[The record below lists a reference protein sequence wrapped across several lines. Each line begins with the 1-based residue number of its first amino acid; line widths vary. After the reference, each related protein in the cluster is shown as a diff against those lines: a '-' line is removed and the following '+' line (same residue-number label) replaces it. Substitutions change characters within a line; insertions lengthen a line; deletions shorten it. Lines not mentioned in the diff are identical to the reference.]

1 MRIFSLLAVV
11 ASVVAASS
19 AVGQPAATTPKRLV
33 QLFDFEE
40 TNDRGVKLGRG
51 LTMPPGW
58 HPMGR
63 DPQARDPN
71 FGRLPLHDRLS
82 RRPGFPGHNVV
93 RYAARGD
100 AASGEY
106 SLHLGIDGGSSG
118 AFLEVGRLP
127 AVPGSDYRVTAKVRT
142 AGLERSA
149 ARLRA
154 YLVDAGGKRIE
165 GSVRVSERLRS
176 EKGWA
181 EVALT
186 LPGEFGKAAYL
197 GIEAELVQPSPD
209 PRNVLGNQQVVLS
222 DVRGDAWF
230 DDVTVWQLPH
240 VQIATGSAVNITRGG
255 RGPAWDVSVR
265 DLVGGRLE
273 ARLTLYDHARRR
285 VAQEV
290 RPMGWGAPS
299 RWRWEPDLPAYGW
312 YLAELAV
319 VERPGGRRT
328 LARGGD
334 TSREPGRAL
343 TLGQSTPRLTIG
355 GAGEDPGQNQGL
367 TTREAAALDDST
379 ADPDRVIAR
388 TYNAALWLP
397 PGTGP
402 VGPDAERFALSAE
415 GMGPRHLALLPE
427 LSRIAGLGAVIVSA
441 WDRETTLGALDLRLD
456 TLQSVIAPL
465 KNGGRRVEV
474 SFAPLPE
481 ELEHTR
487 GVNSRRPVRAFA
499 ASPEV
504 WMPYVQPILVR
515 QGQRVN
521 TWQLGG
527 TDRPAAAYLPGLG
540 GLAATAYE
548 EFRHWTPAPVIT
560 LPWRLDQPVR
570 EDMPT
575 GGVGYA
581 VHWPA
586 GVLPERLVDHLQ
598 GSGWATGDTPRRLHL
613 RPASADAV
621 PHPARVADLA
631 LRMVHAWEQDATGV
645 ALPDLWTPALER
657 RDALL
662 PDPLLGV
669 MANVATRLAGQRA
682 AGRLNLGDDR
692 AAVIFRRHRPLT
704 ETAEAGGAGPPG
716 PTQTTPGT
724 PDTPGMLVAWNV
736 NAGAARSE
744 LRMFLGRAPVLHD
757 VWGNATPLQP
767 DADGKHVVP
776 LTDTPVFVTGVD
788 PQLALFRA
796 GFVLDEPFVL
806 STQTP
811 HLRTLRLQ
819 NPWPVTISGRFT
831 IVGPESW
838 SIRPFRHAFSI
849 GPGRSLELPIVLR
862 FPVQEVAGDKRL
874 TVDMEFTADRRYEV
888 ELAAPMR
895 LGLEGVRLEASL
907 AVEPGRAAGT
917 TDAAVTC
924 ILTNTGDAPISL
936 NLAAKL
942 AGHPRRERLIPR
954 LEPGQ
959 SVIRQFRFADAAA
972 ALRAGDIRLNV
983 RETNGPAVLN
993 KTVGLYDVE

>member
-1 MRIFSLLAVV
+1 MRIFSLVAVV
-11 ASVVAASS
+11 ASVIAALS
-19 AVGQPAATTPKRLV
+19 AVGQPASTTPKRLV
-33 QLFDFEE
+33 QVFDFEE
-40 TNDRGVKLGRG
+40 TNAQGVKLGRG
-51 LTMPPGW
+51 LAMPPGW
-58 HPMGR
+58 YPMGR
-63 DPQARDPN
+63 APQARDPN

-93 RYAARGD
+93 RYAERGD
-100 AASGEY
+100 AASGAY

-118 AFLEVGRLP
+118 AYLEVGRLP
-127 AVPGSDYRVTAKVRT
+127 AVPGSDYRVTAMIKT

-154 YLVDAGGKRIE
+154 YFVDARGRRIE
-165 GSVRVSERLRS
+165 ESVRVSERLRS

-230 DDVTVWQLPH
+230 DDITVWQLPH
-240 VQIATGSAVNITRGG
+240 VQIGTGSAVNITRGG

-285 VAQEV
+285 VAQER

-299 RWRWEPDLPAYGW
+299 RWRWEPELPAYGW

-319 VERPGGRRT
+319 IERSGGRRT
-328 LARGGD
+328 LARSGD
-334 TSREPGRAL
+334 GPGEGRVL

-355 GAGEDPGQNQGL
+355 GSGADVEQKEDPASGGATQAGAPSA
-367 TTREAAALDDST
+367 E
-379 ADPDRVIAR
+379 PDRVIAR

-415 GMGPRHLALLPE
+415 GLGARHLKLLPE
-427 LSRIAGLGAVIVSA
+427 LSRVAGLGAVIVSA

-474 SFAPLPE
+474 SFSPLPE

-487 GVNSRRPVRAFA
+487 GVNSRLPVKAFA

-504 WMPYVQPILVR
+504 WMPYVQPVLVR

-527 TDRPAAAYLPGLG
+527 TDRPAAAYLPDLG
-540 GLAATAYE
+540 DVAATVYD
-548 EFRHWTPAPVIT
+548 EFRHWTPAPVVT
-560 LPWRLDQPVR
+560 LPWRLDQPAR
-570 EDMPT
+570 QNMPT

-586 GVLPERLVDHLQ
+586 GVLPERLVDHLR
-598 GSGWATGDTPRRLHL
+598 GSGWAAGDTPRRLHL

-645 ALPDLWTPALER
+645 AMPDLWTPALER

-692 AAVIFRRHRPLT
+692 AAVILRRHRPLT
-704 ETAEAGGAGPPG
+704 ETAEAGEGGPQG
-716 PTQTTPGT
+716 PTQA
-724 PDTPGMLVAWNV
+724 TPGMLVAWNV
-736 NAGAARSE
+736 NAGSARSE

-757 VWGNATPLQP
+757 VWGNATPLEP

-776 LTDTPVFVTGVD
+776 LTDTPVFVTGID

-796 GFVLDEPFVL
+796 GFVLDEPFVV

-811 HLRTLRLQ
+811 HLRTLRLT

-831 IVGPESW
+831 ITGPETW
-838 SIRPFRHAFSI
+838 SVKPFRHAFSI
-849 GPGRSLELPIVLR
+849 GPGRSLELPVVLR
-862 FPVQEVAGDKRL
+862 FPVQEVAGEKRL

-954 LEPGQ
+954 LDPGQ
-959 SVIRQFRFADAAA
+959 AVIRQFRFADAAA
-972 ALRAGDIRLNV
+972 ALRGGDIRLNV